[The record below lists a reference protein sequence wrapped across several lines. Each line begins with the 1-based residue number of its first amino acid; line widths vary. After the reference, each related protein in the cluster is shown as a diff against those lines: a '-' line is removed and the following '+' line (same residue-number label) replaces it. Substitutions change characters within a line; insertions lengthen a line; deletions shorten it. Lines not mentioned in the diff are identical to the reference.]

1 KCKRKRKYE
10 DENRTFLPEWES
22 MYFFV
27 EHNGKPMCLTCQT
40 SLAQFK
46 SSNLQCHFTTN
57 HAHIDM
63 EFPKDSK
70 LRNLKL
76 NTMKKQLEKQAQ
88 VFTKF
93 TKQSQAVMLA
103 SYQVAWHI
111 ARAKKPYSEGE
122 FVKTCLRDV
131 MSILSPEND
140 HLQKK
145 ISDLQLSRHTIERR
159 ISDLNSDI
167 ELQLH
172 SQLQQCE
179 YPSIALDESCDI
191 QDKPQLAIFVRTVS
205 DDCAVREE
213 LLDVVPLKER
223 TRGLD
228 IKEALMFV
236 VAKTSLPLQKLTSI
250 STDGA
255 PSMLG
260 SVNGLVGLCK
270 ADDRF
275 PEFCLEEDD
284 LPGDLV
290 LHCSVRW
297 LSRGKVI
304 ACFFEL
310 LDAVNRFMEE
320 KRKTY
325 PELTD
330 PQWVLDLAFLADML
344 LHLDKLNVDLQG
356 KLKLLPDLV
365 QSVFA
370 FVNKLQLFQKQLQK
384 GELTRFP
391 SVSKASSNKRAGEA
405 LQCSLTRYST
415 LLQELQDSFTER
427 FHDLQL
433 RRPQIRFLV
442 DPFTAEADCLK
453 SPLVLEIIELWEDD
467 RLKSVLNQ
475 GTLQFWNTVPKDKY
489 PNIRRAALRLISM
502 FGSTYLCESVFSVLK
517 HVKSKHRSILTD
529 AHLNK
534 LLRLST
540 TEYTPNFKKIVES
553 KDCQKSH

>member
-1 KCKRKRKYE
+1 
-10 DENRTFLPEWES
+10 ENRTFLLEWES

-27 EHNGKPMCLTCQT
+27 ERNGKPMCLICQT

-46 SSNLQCHFTTN
+46 SSNLQRHFTTN

-63 EFPKDSK
+63 EFPKDSE
-70 LRNLKL
+70 LHSLKL
-76 NTMKKQLEKQAQ
+76 NTMKNQLEKQAQ
-88 VFTKF
+88 VFTKI
-93 TKQSQAVMLA
+93 TKQSQAVTLA

-111 ARAKKPYSEGE
+111 AHAKKPYSEE
-122 FVKTCLRDV
+122 
-131 MSILSPEND
+131 
-140 HLQKK
+140 
-145 ISDLQLSRHTIERR
+145 
-159 ISDLNSDI
+159 
-167 ELQLH
+167 
-172 SQLQQCE
+172 LQQCK
-179 YPSIALDESCDI
+179 YLSIALDESCDI

-228 IKEALMFV
+228 IKEALMSV

-250 STDGA
+250 ATDGA

-260 SVNGLVGLCK
+260 SVNGLMEFYK

-275 PEFCLEEDD
+275 PEFWVDLNEDN

-297 LSRGKVI
+297 LSRGK
-304 ACFFEL
+304 L

-370 FVNKLQLFQKQLQK
+370 FINKLQLFQKQLQK
-384 GELTRFP
+384 GELMHFL

-415 LLQELQDSFTER
+415 LLQELQGSFTER

-489 PNIRRAALRLISM
+489 PNIRLISM

-529 AHLNK
+529 AHLNE

-540 TEYTPNFKKIVES
+540 
-553 KDCQKSH
+553 

>member
-1 KCKRKRKYE
+1 VQKKK
-10 DENRTFLPEWES
+10 ENRKKNGEKIEEWES

-27 EHNGKPMCLTCQT
+27 ERNGKPMCLICQT
-40 SLAQFK
+40 SLVQFK
-46 SSNLQCHFTTN
+46 SSNLQCHLTTN

-93 TKQSQAVMLA
+93 TKQSQAMTLA

-111 ARAKKPYSEGE
+111 ACAKKPNSKGE

-179 YPSIALDESCDI
+179 YLSLALDESCDM

-228 IKEALMFV
+228 IKEALMSM

-250 STDGA
+250 ATDGA

-260 SVNGLVGLCK
+260 
-270 ADDRF
+270 
-275 PEFCLEEDD
+275 
-284 LPGDLV
+284 
-290 LHCSVRW
+290 
-297 LSRGKVI
+297 
-304 ACFFEL
+304 
-310 LDAVNRFMEE
+310 
-320 KRKTY
+320 
-325 PELTD
+325 
-330 PQWVLDLAFLADML
+330 
-344 LHLDKLNVDLQG
+344 
-356 KLKLLPDLV
+356 
-365 QSVFA
+365 
-370 FVNKLQLFQKQLQK
+370 
-384 GELTRFP
+384 
-391 SVSKASSNKRAGEA
+391 
-405 LQCSLTRYST
+405 
-415 LLQELQDSFTER
+415 
-427 FHDLQL
+427 
-433 RRPQIRFLV
+433 
-442 DPFTAEADCLK
+442 
-453 SPLVLEIIELWEDD
+453 
-467 RLKSVLNQ
+467 
-475 GTLQFWNTVPKDKY
+475 
-489 PNIRRAALRLISM
+489 
-502 FGSTYLCESVFSVLK
+502 
-517 HVKSKHRSILTD
+517 
-529 AHLNK
+529 
-534 LLRLST
+534 
-540 TEYTPNFKKIVES
+540 
-553 KDCQKSH
+553 